1 MLFRPFFGV
10 PAIATVARRI
20 TWIPAA
26 AVLALPF
33 FTPGSP
39 VSVVPVA
46 MEQSTQLSISGSIEG
61 LRQGVPAG
69 LKLTLRNAS
78 DALSTVRS
86 ITVRVT
92 EATAGCPTS
101 ALSAGTWTG
110 TLVVPAHGAALATL
124 PVALHDPAGKCSNAT
139 WQLAYTSS

>member
-1 MLFRPFFGV
+1 VFRPFFGV
-10 PAIATVARRI
+10 PSLATVLRRI

-39 VSVVPVA
+39 VSIVPVA
-46 MEQSTQLSISGSIEG
+46 MEQSQELSISGSVHD
-61 LRQGVPAG
+61 LRHGVSAG
-69 LKLTLRNAS
+69 LTLTLNNMS
-78 DALSTVRS
+78 DAMSTVRS

-92 EATAGCPTS
+92 DASAGCPVT
-101 ALSAGTWTG
+101 ALSAGAWTG
-110 TLVVPAHGAALATL
+110 SLTVPAHGAARAVV
-124 PVALHDPAGKCSNAT
+124 PVTLHDPQGRCSSAT